1 MKARRILVVEDDAN
15 FAMVLAG
22 LLEVLG
28 HTICAIAHTE
38 AVAVAAAVAFMPEL
52 MIVDVQ
58 LCEGSSFAAVGGIAI
73 RGHVP
78 HVFVNGDASI
88 VRVLR
93 PNATVLQ
100 NHISN
105 PTPRERW
112 RKRSTLELK
121 RKFIRTALRQMPE
134 FHRCILKS

>member
-1 MKARRILVVEDDAN
+1 VVEDDAN
-15 FAMVLAG
+15 FAMVLAE

-28 HTICAIAHTE
+28 HTICAIAYSE
-38 AVAVAAAVAFMPEL
+38 AAAVAFMPEL
-52 MIVDVQ
+52 MVVDVQ
-58 LCEGSSFAAVGGIAI
+58 LCEGSGFAAVGGIAI

-88 VRVLR
+88 ARVLG

-121 RKFIRTALRQMPE
+121 RKFIRTALWQMPE